1 MPNPAKN
8 KLFNRILFFFGL
20 NKLTLTIT
28 SILTVYYIIDMI
40 VTNMHN
46 LTHMMSN
53 ELKKAN
59 WQLSESL
66 WPQALKVNLSGSTK
80 WRKRERETQVAW
92 NRQIECIGILPS
104 SLARITNYGNKFL
117 INLYELFFSPPI
129 SFVKFHLSRSP
140 SFPPSKKGEWGEGFN
155 LPWRFPSVTTRY
167 TYVYIWKL
175 ACLSLNLGVPFF
187 LSFSSNSTLHSFSF
201 QYSITQYII
210 SQLIIN

>member
-1 MPNPAKN
+1 MSQICTIWLIWCQTNWKRLTDNCQSPCGLKPSRSICQAQPN
-8 KLFNRILFFFGL
+8 
-20 NKLTLTIT
+20 
-28 SILTVYYIIDMI
+28 
-40 VTNMHN
+40 
-46 LTHMMSN
+46 
-53 ELKKAN
+53 E
-59 WQLSESL
+59 E
-66 WPQALKVNLSGSTK
+66 
-80 WRKRERETQVAW
+80 RERETQVAW